1 MVFPLAFMWTYSASA
16 EAAYRIFGTL
26 NRSKSFFVSGAT
38 LKELI
43 LSECLLQ
50 RLERRTAVPLS
61 RQIYDVL
68 RQLILDGDVPAGT
81 KLPATRALAAD
92 TGLSRNTVLHAYDQL
107 LAEGYLVSAFGSGTF
122 VSDTVPAVQQPPEAD
137 RLPGAAVPP
146 QFALSRRGARLVH
159 EASASDRQWGA
170 FVPGVPDV
178 SLFPRAVWARLQGRR
193 WRQSQPELLTYAH
206 GAGYLPLR
214 RALAEHLRL
223 SRSVKCEADQIVLT
237 SGIHQS
243 LSLLARLLG
252 DYGNT
257 AWMENP
263 GYWGARSTLAA
274 CGITPVPVAVDDEG
288 MAPSPQQLRDP
299 PRFIFVTPSHQYPL
313 GMVMSLARRRMLL
326 EYAHSRGAWIVE
338 DDYDS
343 EFRFDGRPIASL
355 QGLDQHD
362 RVLYLGT
369 FSKTLFPGFRLGYM
383 VLPKPLAS
391 HMATGLSE
399 LYREGRLMDQAV
411 LADFIEGG
419 HYASHIR
426 RMKQRYAARQAL
438 LREAITARFGAD
450 WPISTHEAGLHLV
463 MHLPDGADDLGIS
476 IAARTLGLHA
486 RPLSRYYASEREAR
500 PGLLLGYACVP
511 EADIRPAF
519 DRLVQVITPAL
530 EHVQRSQ
537 RQPVYSD
544 KLNAEAWSG
553 A

>member
-1 MVFPLAFMWTYSASA
+1 M
-16 EAAYRIFGTL
+16 
-26 NRSKSFFVSGAT
+26 
-38 LKELI
+38 
-43 LSECLLQ
+43 SECLLQ
-50 RLERRTAVPLS
+50 RLERRGATPLS
-61 RQIYDVL
+61 RQIYDLL
-68 RQLILDGDVPAGT
+68 RDLILAGDLPAGT
-81 KLPATRALAAD
+81 KLPATRALAVD

-122 VSDTVPAVQQPPEAD
+122 VSDTVPATPEPPAPPEVE
-137 RLPGAAVPP
+137 AAA
-146 QFALSRRGARLVH
+146 QHFALSRRGTKLVR

-170 FVPGVPDV
+170 FVAGVPDV
-178 SLFPRAVWARLQGRR
+178 SLFPRAVWQRLQSRR
-193 WRQSQPELLTYAH
+193 WRQAPPELLTYAY
-206 GAGYLPLR
+206 GAGYMPLR

-223 SRSVKCEADQIVLT
+223 SRSVKCDADQIVVA
-237 SGIHQS
+237 SGIHQAVS
-243 LSLLARLLG
+243 VLARLLG
-252 DYGNT
+252 DNGNT

-263 GYWGARSTLAA
+263 GYWGARSTLMA
-274 CGITPVPVAVDDEG
+274 CGITPVAVAVDDEG
-288 MAPSPQQLRDP
+288 MAPSAQQLQDP

-326 EYAHSRGAWIVE
+326 DYAHKRGAWIVE

-369 FSKTLFPGFRLGYM
+369 FSKTLFPGIRLAYM
-383 VLPKPLAS
+383 VLPKPLAG
-391 HMATGLSE
+391 HVATGLSE

-411 LADFIEGG
+411 LANFIEGG
-419 HYASHIR
+419 HYATHIR
-426 RMKQRYAARQAL
+426 RVKQRYAARQAL
-438 LREAITARFGAD
+438 LREAVTRAFGAD

-463 MHLPDGADDLGIS
+463 MHLPDGTDDLGIS

-486 RPLSRYYASEREAR
+486 RPLSRYYASEQDAR

-511 EADIRPAF
+511 EKEIEPAF
-519 DRLVQVITPAL
+519 ERLVQVITPAL
-530 EHVQRSQ
+530 EHVERQQR
-537 RQPVYSD
+537 RPVYSD

>member
-1 MVFPLAFMWTYSASA
+1 M
-16 EAAYRIFGTL
+16 R
-26 NRSKSFFVSGAT
+26 
-38 LKELI
+38 ELI

-50 RLERRTAVPLS
+50 RLERRGATPLS
-61 RQIYDVL
+61 RQIYDLL
-68 RQLILDGDVPAGT
+68 RDLILAGDLPAGT
-81 KLPATRALAAD
+81 KLPATRALAVD

-122 VSDTVPAVQQPPEAD
+122 VSDTVPATPEPPAPPEVE
-137 RLPGAAVPP
+137 AAA
-146 QFALSRRGARLVH
+146 QHFALSRRGTKLVR

-170 FVPGVPDV
+170 FVAGVPDV
-178 SLFPRAVWARLQGRR
+178 SLFPRAVWQRLQSRR
-193 WRQSQPELLTYAH
+193 WRQAPPELLTYAY
-206 GAGYLPLR
+206 GAGYMPLR

-223 SRSVKCEADQIVLT
+223 SRSVKCDADQIVVT
-237 SGIHQS
+237 SGIHQAVS
-243 LSLLARLLG
+243 VLARLLG
-252 DYGNT
+252 DNGNT

-263 GYWGARSTLAA
+263 GYWGARSTLMA
-274 CGITPVPVAVDDEG
+274 CGITPVAVAVDDEG
-288 MAPSPQQLRDP
+288 MAPSAQQLQDP

-326 EYAHSRGAWIVE
+326 DYAHKRDAWIVE

-369 FSKTLFPGFRLGYM
+369 FSKTLFPGIRLAYM
-383 VLPKPLAS
+383 VLPKPLAG
-391 HMATGLSE
+391 HVATGLSE

-419 HYASHIR
+419 HYATHIR
-426 RMKQRYAARQAL
+426 RVKQRYAARQAL
-438 LREAITARFGAD
+438 LREAVTRAFGAD

-463 MHLPDGADDLGIS
+463 MRLPDGTDDLGIS

-486 RPLSRYYASEREAR
+486 RPLSRYYASEQDAR

-511 EADIRPAF
+511 EEEIEPAF
-519 DRLVQVITPAL
+519 ERLVQVITPAL
-530 EHVQRSQ
+530 EHVERQQR
-537 RQPVYSD
+537 RPVYSD

>member
-1 MVFPLAFMWTYSASA
+1 M
-16 EAAYRIFGTL
+16 
-26 NRSKSFFVSGAT
+26 
-38 LKELI
+38 KELI

-50 RLERRTAVPLS
+50 RLERRGATPLS
-61 RQIYDVL
+61 RQIYDLL
-68 RQLILDGDVPAGT
+68 RDLILAGDLPAGT
-81 KLPATRALAAD
+81 KLPATRALAVD

-122 VSDTVPAVQQPPEAD
+122 VSDTVPATPEPPAPPEVE
-137 RLPGAAVPP
+137 AAA
-146 QFALSRRGARLVH
+146 QHFALSRRGTKLVR

-170 FVPGVPDV
+170 FVAGVPDV
-178 SLFPRAVWARLQGRR
+178 SLFPRAVWQRLQSRR
-193 WRQSQPELLTYAH
+193 WRQAPPELLTYAY
-206 GAGYLPLR
+206 GAGYMPLR

-223 SRSVKCEADQIVLT
+223 SRSVKCDADQIVVA
-237 SGIHQS
+237 SGIHQAVS
-243 LSLLARLLG
+243 VLARLLG
-252 DYGNT
+252 DNGNT

-263 GYWGARSTLAA
+263 GYWGARSTLMA
-274 CGITPVPVAVDDEG
+274 CGITPVAVAVDDEG
-288 MAPSPQQLRDP
+288 MAPSAQQLQDP

-326 EYAHSRGAWIVE
+326 DYAHKRGAWIVE

-369 FSKTLFPGFRLGYM
+369 FSKTLFPGIRLAYM
-383 VLPKPLAS
+383 VLPKPLAG
-391 HMATGLSE
+391 HVATGLSE

-411 LADFIEGG
+411 LANFIEGG
-419 HYASHIR
+419 HYATHIR
-426 RMKQRYAARQAL
+426 RVKQRYAARQAL
-438 LREAITARFGAD
+438 LREAVTRAFGAD

-463 MHLPDGADDLGIS
+463 MHLPDGTDDLGIS

-486 RPLSRYYASEREAR
+486 RPLSRYYASEQDAR

-511 EADIRPAF
+511 EKEIEPAF
-519 DRLVQVITPAL
+519 ERLVQVITPAL
-530 EHVQRSQ
+530 EHVERQQR
-537 RQPVYSD
+537 RPVYSD

>member
-1 MVFPLAFMWTYSASA
+1 M
-16 EAAYRIFGTL
+16 
-26 NRSKSFFVSGAT
+26 
-38 LKELI
+38 
-43 LSECLLQ
+43 SECLLQ
-50 RLERRTAVPLS
+50 RLERRGATPLS
-61 RQIYDVL
+61 RQIYDLL
-68 RQLILDGDVPAGT
+68 RDLILAGDLPAGT
-81 KLPATRALAAD
+81 KLPATRALAVD

-122 VSDTVPAVQQPPEAD
+122 VSDTVPATPEPPAPPEVE
-137 RLPGAAVPP
+137 AAA
-146 QFALSRRGARLVH
+146 QHFALSRRGTKLVR

-170 FVPGVPDV
+170 FVAGVPDV
-178 SLFPRAVWARLQGRR
+178 SLFPRAVWQRLQSRR
-193 WRQSQPELLTYAH
+193 WRQAPPELLTYAY
-206 GAGYLPLR
+206 GAGYMPLR

-223 SRSVKCEADQIVLT
+223 SRSVKCDADQIVVT
-237 SGIHQS
+237 SGIHQAVS
-243 LSLLARLLG
+243 VLARLLG
-252 DYGNT
+252 DNGNT

-263 GYWGARSTLAA
+263 GYWGARSTLMA
-274 CGITPVPVAVDDEG
+274 CGITPVAVAVDDEG
-288 MAPSPQQLRDP
+288 MAPSAQQLQDP

-326 EYAHSRGAWIVE
+326 DYAHKRGAWIVE

-369 FSKTLFPGFRLGYM
+369 FSKTLFPGIRLAYM
-383 VLPKPLAS
+383 VLPKPLAG
-391 HMATGLSE
+391 HVATGLSE

-419 HYASHIR
+419 HYATHIR
-426 RMKQRYAARQAL
+426 RVKQRYAARQAL
-438 LREAITARFGAD
+438 LREAVTRAFGAD

-463 MHLPDGADDLGIS
+463 MHLPDGTDDLGIS

-486 RPLSRYYASEREAR
+486 RPLSRYYASEQDAR

-511 EADIRPAF
+511 EEEIEPAF
-519 DRLVQVITPAL
+519 ERLVQVITPAL
-530 EHVQRSQ
+530 EHVERQQR
-537 RQPVYSD
+537 RPVYSD

>member
-1 MVFPLAFMWTYSASA
+1 M
-16 EAAYRIFGTL
+16 
-26 NRSKSFFVSGAT
+26 
-38 LKELI
+38 
-43 LSECLLQ
+43 SECLLQ
-50 RLERRTAVPLS
+50 RLERRGATPLS
-61 RQIYDVL
+61 RQIYDLL
-68 RQLILDGDVPAGT
+68 RDLILAGDLPAGT
-81 KLPATRALAAD
+81 KLPATRALAVD

-122 VSDTVPAVQQPPEAD
+122 VSDTVPATPEPPAPPEVE
-137 RLPGAAVPP
+137 AAA
-146 QFALSRRGARLVH
+146 QHFALSRRGTKLVR

-170 FVPGVPDV
+170 FVAGVPDV
-178 SLFPRAVWARLQGRR
+178 SLFPRAVWQRLQSRR
-193 WRQSQPELLTYAH
+193 WRQAPPELLTYAY
-206 GAGYLPLR
+206 GAGYMPLR

-223 SRSVKCEADQIVLT
+223 SRSVKCDADQIVVT
-237 SGIHQS
+237 SGIHQAVS
-243 LSLLARLLG
+243 VLARLLG
-252 DYGNT
+252 DNGNT

-263 GYWGARSTLAA
+263 GYWGARSTLMA
-274 CGITPVPVAVDDEG
+274 CGITPVAVAVDDEG
-288 MAPSPQQLRDP
+288 MAPSAQQLQDP

-326 EYAHSRGAWIVE
+326 DYAHKRGAWIVE

-369 FSKTLFPGFRLGYM
+369 FSKTLFPGIRLAYM
-383 VLPKPLAS
+383 VLPKPLAG
-391 HMATGLSE
+391 HVATGLSE

-419 HYASHIR
+419 HYATHIR
-426 RMKQRYAARQAL
+426 RVKQRYAARQAL
-438 LREAITARFGAD
+438 LREAVTRAFGAD

-463 MHLPDGADDLGIS
+463 MRLPDGTDDLGIS

-486 RPLSRYYASEREAR
+486 RPLSRYYASEQDAR

-511 EADIRPAF
+511 EEEIEPAF
-519 DRLVQVITPAL
+519 ERLVQVITPAL
-530 EHVQRSQ
+530 EHVERQQR
-537 RQPVYSD
+537 RPVYSD

>member
-1 MVFPLAFMWTYSASA
+1 M
-16 EAAYRIFGTL
+16 
-26 NRSKSFFVSGAT
+26 
-38 LKELI
+38 KELI

-50 RLERRTAVPLS
+50 RLERRGATPLS
-61 RQIYDVL
+61 RQIYDIL
-68 RQLILDGDVPAGT
+68 RELILAGDLPAGT
-81 KLPATRALAAD
+81 KLPATRALATD

-122 VSDTVPAVQQPPEAD
+122 VSDTVPATQEPLSESSADGTPAQPQA
-137 RLPGAAVPP
+137 
-146 QFALSRRGARLVH
+146 FTLSRRGTKLVR

-170 FVPGVPDV
+170 FVSGVPDV
-178 SLFPRAVWARLQGRR
+178 SLFPRAVWTRLQSRR
-193 WRQSQPELLTYAH
+193 WRQQTPELLTYAH
-206 GAGYLPLR
+206 GAGYMPLR
-214 RALAEHLRL
+214 QALAEHLRL
-223 SRSVKCEADQIVLT
+223 SRSVKCEADQVVLT
-237 SGIHQS
+237 TGIHQS
-243 LSLLARLLG
+243 ISLLSRLLG
-252 DYGNT
+252 DNGNT

-274 CGITPVPVAVDDEG
+274 CGITPIPVAVDDEG
-288 MAPSPQQLRDP
+288 MAPSPEQLRDP

-326 EYAHSRGAWIVE
+326 EYAHKRGAWIVE

-369 FSKTLFPGFRLGYM
+369 FSKTLFPGIRLGYM
-383 VLPKPLAS
+383 VLPRRLAP
-391 HMATGLSE
+391 HFATGLSE

-426 RMKQRYAARQAL
+426 RMKQRYAARQVL
-438 LREAITARFGAD
+438 LREAITRHFGAD
-450 WPISTHEAGLHLV
+450 WPISTQEAGLHLV
-463 MHLPDGADDLGIS
+463 MHLPDGTDDLGIS
-476 IAARTLGLHA
+476 IAARTLGLYA
-486 RPLSRYYASEREAR
+486 RPLSRYYATEREAR

-511 EADIRPAF
+511 DDEIQPAF
-519 DRLVQVITPAL
+519 ERLVQVITPAL
-530 EHVQRSQ
+530 EHRERSQ
-537 RQPVYSD
+537 RRPTYSD
-544 KLNAEAWSG
+544 RLNAEAWSG

>member
-1 MVFPLAFMWTYSASA
+1 M
-16 EAAYRIFGTL
+16 R
-26 NRSKSFFVSGAT
+26 
-38 LKELI
+38 ELI

-50 RLERRTAVPLS
+50 RLERRGATPLS
-61 RQIYDVL
+61 RQIYDLL
-68 RQLILDGDVPAGT
+68 RDLILAGDLPAGT
-81 KLPATRALAAD
+81 KLPATRALAVD

-122 VSDTVPAVQQPPEAD
+122 VSDTVPATPEPPAPPEVE
-137 RLPGAAVPP
+137 AAA
-146 QFALSRRGARLVH
+146 QHFALSRRGTKLVR

-170 FVPGVPDV
+170 FVAGVPDV
-178 SLFPRAVWARLQGRR
+178 SLFPRAVWQRLQSRR
-193 WRQSQPELLTYAH
+193 WRQAPPELLTYAY
-206 GAGYLPLR
+206 GAGYMPLR

-223 SRSVKCEADQIVLT
+223 SRSVKCDADQIVVT
-237 SGIHQS
+237 SGIHQAVS
-243 LSLLARLLG
+243 VLARLLG
-252 DYGNT
+252 DNGNT

-263 GYWGARSTLAA
+263 GYWGARSTLMA
-274 CGITPVPVAVDDEG
+274 CGITPVAVAVDDEG
-288 MAPSPQQLRDP
+288 MAPSAQQLQDP

-326 EYAHSRGAWIVE
+326 DYAHKRGAWIVE

-369 FSKTLFPGFRLGYM
+369 FSKTLFPGIRLAYM
-383 VLPKPLAS
+383 VLPKPLAG
-391 HMATGLSE
+391 HVATGLSE

-419 HYASHIR
+419 HYATHIR
-426 RMKQRYAARQAL
+426 RVKQRYAARQAL
-438 LREAITARFGAD
+438 LREAVTRAFGAD

-463 MHLPDGADDLGIS
+463 MRLPDGTDDLGIS

-486 RPLSRYYASEREAR
+486 RPLSRYYASEQDAR

-511 EADIRPAF
+511 EEEIEPAF
-519 DRLVQVITPAL
+519 ERLVQVITPAL
-530 EHVQRSQ
+530 EHVERQQR
-537 RQPVYSD
+537 RPVYSD

>member
-1 MVFPLAFMWTYSASA
+1 M
-16 EAAYRIFGTL
+16 
-26 NRSKSFFVSGAT
+26 
-38 LKELI
+38 KELI

-50 RLERRTAVPLS
+50 RLERRGATPLS
-61 RQIYDVL
+61 RQIYDLL
-68 RQLILDGDVPAGT
+68 RDLILAGDLPAGT
-81 KLPATRALAAD
+81 KLPATRALAVD

-122 VSDTVPAVQQPPEAD
+122 VSDTVPATPEPPAPPEVE
-137 RLPGAAVPP
+137 AAA
-146 QFALSRRGARLVH
+146 QHFALSRRGTKLVR

-170 FVPGVPDV
+170 FVAGVPDV
-178 SLFPRAVWARLQGRR
+178 SLFPRAVWQRLQSRR
-193 WRQSQPELLTYAH
+193 WRQAPPELLTYAY
-206 GAGYLPLR
+206 GAGYMPLR

-223 SRSVKCEADQIVLT
+223 SRSVKCDADQIVVT
-237 SGIHQS
+237 SGIHQAVS
-243 LSLLARLLG
+243 VLARLLG
-252 DYGNT
+252 DNGNT

-263 GYWGARSTLAA
+263 GYWGARSTLMA
-274 CGITPVPVAVDDEG
+274 CGITPVAVAVDDEG
-288 MAPSPQQLRDP
+288 MAPSAQQLQDP

-326 EYAHSRGAWIVE
+326 DYAHKRGAWIVE

-369 FSKTLFPGFRLGYM
+369 FSKTLFPGIRLAYM
-383 VLPKPLAS
+383 VLPKPLAG
-391 HMATGLSE
+391 HVATGLSE

-419 HYASHIR
+419 HYATHIR
-426 RMKQRYAARQAL
+426 RVKQRYAARQAL
-438 LREAITARFGAD
+438 LREAVTRAFGAD

-463 MHLPDGADDLGIS
+463 MHLPDGTDDLGIS

-486 RPLSRYYASEREAR
+486 RPLSRYYASEQDAR

-511 EADIRPAF
+511 EEEIEPAF
-519 DRLVQVITPAL
+519 ERLVQVITPAL
-530 EHVQRSQ
+530 EHVERQQR
-537 RQPVYSD
+537 RPVYSD

>member
-1 MVFPLAFMWTYSASA
+1 M
-16 EAAYRIFGTL
+16 
-26 NRSKSFFVSGAT
+26 
-38 LKELI
+38 KELI

-50 RLERRTAVPLS
+50 RLERRGATPLS
-61 RQIYDVL
+61 RQIYDLL
-68 RQLILDGDVPAGT
+68 RDLILAGDLPAGT
-81 KLPATRALAAD
+81 KLPATRALAVD
-92 TGLSRNTVLHAYDQL
+92 TGLSRNIVLHAYDQL

-122 VSDTVPAVQQPPEAD
+122 VSDTVPATPEPPAPPEVE
-137 RLPGAAVPP
+137 AAA
-146 QFALSRRGARLVH
+146 QHFALSRRGTKLVR

-170 FVPGVPDV
+170 FVAGVPDV
-178 SLFPRAVWARLQGRR
+178 SLFPRAVWQRLQSRR
-193 WRQSQPELLTYAH
+193 WRQAPPELLTYAY
-206 GAGYLPLR
+206 GAGYMPLR

-223 SRSVKCEADQIVLT
+223 SRSVKCDADQIVVT
-237 SGIHQS
+237 SGIHQAVS
-243 LSLLARLLG
+243 VLARLLG
-252 DYGNT
+252 DNGNT

-263 GYWGARSTLAA
+263 GYWGARSTLMA
-274 CGITPVPVAVDDEG
+274 CGITPVAVAVDDEG
-288 MAPSPQQLRDP
+288 MAPSAQQLQDP

-326 EYAHSRGAWIVE
+326 DYAHKRGAWIVE

-369 FSKTLFPGFRLGYM
+369 FSKTLFPGIRLAYM
-383 VLPKPLAS
+383 VLPKPLAG
-391 HMATGLSE
+391 HVATGLSE

-419 HYASHIR
+419 HYATHIR
-426 RMKQRYAARQAL
+426 RVKQRYAARQAL
-438 LREAITARFGAD
+438 LREAVTRAFGAD

-463 MHLPDGADDLGIS
+463 MHLPDGTDDLGIS

-486 RPLSRYYASEREAR
+486 RPLSRYYASEQDAR

-511 EADIRPAF
+511 EEEIEPAF
-519 DRLVQVITPAL
+519 ERLVQVITPAL
-530 EHVQRSQ
+530 EHVERQQR
-537 RQPVYSD
+537 RPVYSD

>member
-1 MVFPLAFMWTYSASA
+1 M
-16 EAAYRIFGTL
+16 
-26 NRSKSFFVSGAT
+26 
-38 LKELI
+38 
-43 LSECLLQ
+43 SECLLQ
-50 RLERRTAVPLS
+50 RLERRGATPLS
-61 RQIYDVL
+61 RQIYALL
-68 RQLILDGDVPAGT
+68 RDLILAGDLPAGT
-81 KLPATRALAAD
+81 KLPATRALALD

-122 VSDTVPAVQQPPEAD
+122 VSDTVPATPEPPAPPEIE
-137 RLPGAAVPP
+137 AAA
-146 QFALSRRGARLVH
+146 QHFALSRRGTKLVR

-170 FVPGVPDV
+170 FVAGVPDV
-178 SLFPRAVWARLQGRR
+178 SLFPRAVWQRLQSRR
-193 WRQSQPELLTYAH
+193 WRQAPPELLTYAH
-206 GAGYLPLR
+206 GAGHMPLR

-223 SRSVKCEADQIVLT
+223 SRSVKCDADQIVVT
-237 SGIHQS
+237 SGIHQAVS
-243 LSLLARLLG
+243 VLARLLG
-252 DYGNT
+252 DNGNT

-263 GYWGARSTLAA
+263 GYWGARSTLMA
-274 CGITPVPVAVDDEG
+274 CGITPVAVAVDDEG
-288 MAPSPQQLRDP
+288 MAPSAQQLQDP

-326 EYAHSRGAWIVE
+326 DYAHKRGAWIVE

-369 FSKTLFPGFRLGYM
+369 FSKTLFPGIRLAYM
-383 VLPKPLAS
+383 VLPKPLAG
-391 HMATGLSE
+391 HVATGLSE

-419 HYASHIR
+419 HYATHIR
-426 RMKQRYAARQAL
+426 RVKQRYAARQAL
-438 LREAITARFGAD
+438 LREAITRAFGAD

-463 MHLPDGADDLGIS
+463 MHLPDGTDDLGIS

-486 RPLSRYYASEREAR
+486 RPLSRYYASEQEAR

-511 EADIRPAF
+511 EEEIEPAF
-519 DRLVQVITPAL
+519 ERLVQVITPAL
-530 EHVQRSQ
+530 EHVERQQR
-537 RQPVYSD
+537 RPVYSD

>member
-1 MVFPLAFMWTYSASA
+1 M
-16 EAAYRIFGTL
+16 R
-26 NRSKSFFVSGAT
+26 
-38 LKELI
+38 ELI

-50 RLERRTAVPLS
+50 RLERRGATPLS
-61 RQIYDVL
+61 RQIYDLL
-68 RQLILDGDVPAGT
+68 RDLILAGDLPAGT
-81 KLPATRALAAD
+81 KLPATRALAVD

-122 VSDTVPAVQQPPEAD
+122 VSDTVPATPEVE
-137 RLPGAAVPP
+137 AAA
-146 QFALSRRGARLVH
+146 QHFALSRRGTKLVR

-170 FVPGVPDV
+170 FVAGVPDV
-178 SLFPRAVWARLQGRR
+178 SLFPRAVWQRLQSRR
-193 WRQSQPELLTYAH
+193 WRQAPPELLTYAY
-206 GAGYLPLR
+206 GAGYMPLR

-223 SRSVKCEADQIVLT
+223 SRSVKCDADQIVVT
-237 SGIHQS
+237 SGIHQAVS
-243 LSLLARLLG
+243 VLARLLG
-252 DYGNT
+252 DNGNT

-263 GYWGARSTLAA
+263 GYWGARSTLMA
-274 CGITPVPVAVDDEG
+274 CGITPVAVAVDDEG
-288 MAPSPQQLRDP
+288 MAPSAQQLQDP

-326 EYAHSRGAWIVE
+326 DYAHKRGAWIVE

-369 FSKTLFPGFRLGYM
+369 FSKTLFPGIRLAYM
-383 VLPKPLAS
+383 VLPKPLAG
-391 HMATGLSE
+391 HVATGLSE

-419 HYASHIR
+419 HYATHIR
-426 RMKQRYAARQAL
+426 RVKQRYAARQAL
-438 LREAITARFGAD
+438 LREAVTRAFGAD

-463 MHLPDGADDLGIS
+463 MRLPDGTDDLGIS

-486 RPLSRYYASEREAR
+486 RPLSRYYASEQDAR

-511 EADIRPAF
+511 EEEIEPAF
-519 DRLVQVITPAL
+519 ERLVQVITPAL
-530 EHVQRSQ
+530 EHVERQQR
-537 RQPVYSD
+537 RPVYSD

>member
-1 MVFPLAFMWTYSASA
+1 M
-16 EAAYRIFGTL
+16 
-26 NRSKSFFVSGAT
+26 
-38 LKELI
+38 KELI

-50 RLERRTAVPLS
+50 RLERRGATPLS
-61 RQIYDVL
+61 RQIYDLL
-68 RQLILDGDVPAGT
+68 RDLILAGDLPAGT
-81 KLPATRALAAD
+81 KLPATRALAVD

-122 VSDTVPAVQQPPEAD
+122 VSDTVPATPEPPAPPEVE
-137 RLPGAAVPP
+137 AAA
-146 QFALSRRGARLVH
+146 QHFALSRRGTKLVR

-170 FVPGVPDV
+170 FVAGVPDV
-178 SLFPRAVWARLQGRR
+178 SLFPRAVWQRLQSRR
-193 WRQSQPELLTYAH
+193 WRQAPPELLTYAY
-206 GAGYLPLR
+206 GAGYMPLR

-223 SRSVKCEADQIVLT
+223 SRSVKCDADQIVVT
-237 SGIHQS
+237 SGIHQAVS
-243 LSLLARLLG
+243 VLARLLG
-252 DYGNT
+252 DNGNT

-263 GYWGARSTLAA
+263 GYWGARSTLMA
-274 CGITPVPVAVDDEG
+274 CGITPVAVAVDNEG
-288 MAPSPQQLRDP
+288 MAPSAQQLQDP

-326 EYAHSRGAWIVE
+326 DYAHKRGAWIVE

-369 FSKTLFPGFRLGYM
+369 FSKTLFPGIRLAYM
-383 VLPKPLAS
+383 VLPKPLAG
-391 HMATGLSE
+391 HVATGLSE

-419 HYASHIR
+419 HYATHIR
-426 RMKQRYAARQAL
+426 RVKQRYAARQAL
-438 LREAITARFGAD
+438 LREAVTRAFGAD

-463 MHLPDGADDLGIS
+463 MHLPDGTDDLGIS

-486 RPLSRYYASEREAR
+486 RPLSRYYASEQDAR

-511 EADIRPAF
+511 EEEIEPAF
-519 DRLVQVITPAL
+519 ERLVQVITPAL
-530 EHVQRSQ
+530 EHVERQQR
-537 RQPVYSD
+537 RPVYSD

>member
-1 MVFPLAFMWTYSASA
+1 M
-16 EAAYRIFGTL
+16 
-26 NRSKSFFVSGAT
+26 
-38 LKELI
+38 KELI

-50 RLERRTAVPLS
+50 RLERRGATPLS
-61 RQIYDVL
+61 RQIYALL
-68 RQLILDGDVPAGT
+68 RDLILAGDLPAGT
-81 KLPATRALAAD
+81 KLPATRALALD

-122 VSDTVPAVQQPPEAD
+122 VSDTVPATPEPPAPPEVE
-137 RLPGAAVPP
+137 AAA
-146 QFALSRRGARLVH
+146 QHFALSRRGTKLVR

-170 FVPGVPDV
+170 FVAGVPDV
-178 SLFPRAVWARLQGRR
+178 SLFPRAVWQRLQSRR
-193 WRQSQPELLTYAH
+193 WRQALPELLTYAH
-206 GAGYLPLR
+206 GAGHMPLR

-223 SRSVKCEADQIVLT
+223 SRSVKCDADQIVVT
-237 SGIHQS
+237 SGIHQAIS
-243 LSLLARLLG
+243 VLVRLLG
-252 DYGNT
+252 DNGNT

-263 GYWGARSTLAA
+263 GYWGARSTLMA
-274 CGITPVPVAVDDEG
+274 CGITPVAVAVDDEG
-288 MAPSPQQLRDP
+288 MAPSAQQLQDP

-326 EYAHSRGAWIVE
+326 DYAHKRGAWIVE

-369 FSKTLFPGFRLGYM
+369 FSKTLFPGIRLAYM
-383 VLPKPLAS
+383 VLPKPLAG
-391 HMATGLSE
+391 HVATGLSE

-419 HYASHIR
+419 HYATHIR
-426 RMKQRYAARQAL
+426 RVKQRYAARQAL
-438 LREAITARFGAD
+438 LREAITRAFGAD

-463 MHLPDGADDLGIS
+463 MHLPDGTDDLGIS

-486 RPLSRYYASEREAR
+486 RPLSRYYASEQEAR

-511 EADIRPAF
+511 EEEIAAAF
-519 DRLVQVITPAL
+519 ERLVQVITPAL
-530 EHVQRSQ
+530 EHVERQQR
-537 RQPVYSD
+537 RPVYSD

>member
-1 MVFPLAFMWTYSASA
+1 M
-16 EAAYRIFGTL
+16 
-26 NRSKSFFVSGAT
+26 
-38 LKELI
+38 KELI

-50 RLERRTAVPLS
+50 RLERRGATPLS
-61 RQIYDVL
+61 RQIYDLL
-68 RQLILDGDVPAGT
+68 RDLILAGDLPAGT
-81 KLPATRALAAD
+81 KLPATRALAVD

-122 VSDTVPAVQQPPEAD
+122 VSDTVPATPEPPAPPEVE
-137 RLPGAAVPP
+137 AAA
-146 QFALSRRGARLVH
+146 QHFALSRRGTKLVR

-170 FVPGVPDV
+170 FVAGVPDV
-178 SLFPRAVWARLQGRR
+178 SLFPRAVWQRLQSRR
-193 WRQSQPELLTYAH
+193 WRQAPPELLTYAY
-206 GAGYLPLR
+206 GAGYMPLR

-223 SRSVKCEADQIVLT
+223 SRSVKCDADQIVVT
-237 SGIHQS
+237 SGIHQAVS
-243 LSLLARLLG
+243 VLARLLG
-252 DYGNT
+252 DNGNT

-263 GYWGARSTLAA
+263 GYWGARSTLMA
-274 CGITPVPVAVDDEG
+274 CGITPVAVAVDDEG
-288 MAPSPQQLRDP
+288 MAPSAQQLQDP

-326 EYAHSRGAWIVE
+326 DYAHKRGAWIVE

-369 FSKTLFPGFRLGYM
+369 FSKTLFPGIRLAYM
-383 VLPKPLAS
+383 VLPKPLAG
-391 HMATGLSE
+391 HVATGLSE

-419 HYASHIR
+419 HYATHIR
-426 RMKQRYAARQAL
+426 RVKQRYAARQAL
-438 LREAITARFGAD
+438 LREAVTRAFGAD

-463 MHLPDGADDLGIS
+463 MHLPDGTDDLGIS

-486 RPLSRYYASEREAR
+486 RPLSRYYASEQDAR

-511 EADIRPAF
+511 EEEIEPAF
-519 DRLVQVITPAL
+519 ERLVQVITPAL
-530 EHVQRSQ
+530 EHVERQQR
-537 RQPVYSD
+537 RPVYSD
-544 KLNAEAWSG
+544 RLNAEAWSG